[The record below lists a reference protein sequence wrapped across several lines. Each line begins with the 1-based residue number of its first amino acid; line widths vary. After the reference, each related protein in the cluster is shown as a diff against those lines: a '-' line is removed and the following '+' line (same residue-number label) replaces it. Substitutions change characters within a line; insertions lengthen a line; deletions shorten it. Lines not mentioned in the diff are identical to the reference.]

1 MLFWVPVPEVAAALE
16 GLPGASVEVVAPD
29 GGPLPAGAAEVE
41 FYVPPFFP
49 AQPAIEAMTDLPRLR
64 VVQALTAG
72 IDRYL
77 PHLRSEERRV
87 GKECA

>member
-41 FYVPPFFP
+41 FY
-49 AQPAIEAMTDLPRLR
+49 AQPRSAHDAGRFWVMPKVEAFLAR
-64 VVQALTAG
+64 
-72 IDRYL
+72 
-77 PHLRSEERRV
+77 HLKPAATSRHAEPTV
-87 GKECA
+87 G